1 MMENYSV
8 CHMLDV
14 LILWTKDITVMSITM
29 EILLRRWNVIPLLAC
44 IDIPN
49 RLAFKTKVFI
59 FGRFF
64 PKIVMLPLKNLK
76 KLKKI
81 FFFKNN
87 KVVLGTVTIDYQ
99 HHKTVVLASV

>member
-64 PKIVMLPLKNLK
+64 QKIMMLPLKNLK
-76 KLKKI
+76 KLKK
-81 FFFKNN
+81 FFFS
-87 KVVLGTVTIDYQ
+87 
-99 HHKTVVLASV
+99 KTTMECYGQ